1 VSYTSNNQGGTIRFG
16 LPLQDDLSLL
26 LRYSLYQQEI
36 TIANDVYKNGIQ
48 SDGEASRAFKQIDG
62 DPQLVSLVGYTL
74 AYNTLDSNKT
84 PTKGLYAE
92 LRQDFAG
99 VGGDVNFIRTGG
111 EVKWYHDLGSDI
123 VGLLRVQGGH
133 VTGWGDQ
140 DFRIMD
146 GFFMGPNLVRGFKS
160 GGIGPRDIASYNQDA
175 LGGTVYWGASA
186 EVQFPVPLM
195 PKDFGLKGA
204 LFADAG
210 SVWDY
215 QGPVYSD
222 MTVHDENVVR
232 SSVGAGV
239 IWTSPFGP
247 IRIDYAVALSK
258 DTYDKT
264 QAFRFSGGTR
274 F

>member
-1 VSYTSNNQGGTIRFG
+1 
-16 LPLQDDLSLL
+16 
-26 LRYSLYQQEI
+26 
-36 TIANDVYKNGIQ
+36 
-48 SDGEASRAFKQIDG
+48 
-62 DPQLVSLVGYTL
+62 
-74 AYNTLDSNKT
+74 
-84 PTKGLYAE
+84 
-92 LRQDFAG
+92 
-99 VGGDVNFIRTGG
+99 
-111 EVKWYHDLGSDI
+111 
-123 VGLLRVQGGH
+123 
-133 VTGWGDQ
+133 
-140 DFRIMD
+140 MD

-160 GGIGPRDIASYNQDA
+160 GGIGPRDIGSYNQDA
-175 LGGTVYWGASA
+175 LGGTMYWGTTA
-186 EVQFPVPLM
+186 EVQFPVPWM

-204 LFADAG
+204 IFADAG

-215 QGPVYSD
+215 QGPMSSTAWIV
-222 MTVHDENVVR
+222 VDENVIR